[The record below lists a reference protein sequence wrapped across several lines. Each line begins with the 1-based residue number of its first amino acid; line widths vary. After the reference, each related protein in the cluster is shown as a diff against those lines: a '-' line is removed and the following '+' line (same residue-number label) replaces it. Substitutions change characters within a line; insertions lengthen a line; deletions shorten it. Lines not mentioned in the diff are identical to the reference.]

1 MALAQQF
8 MNRLKHILRSRY
20 LFKIIFILSII
31 YVVVVT
37 KCITYQ
43 SKYSVSDN
51 SFIVKILEIKKDEDK
66 ISMLVKG
73 KELLKATY
81 YYKNNSEYNDIYIGD
96 IIEIKGD
103 LKEPSNNTVPNTFN
117 YKKYL
122 YNKKIYFTLNI
133 NSIKKI
139 ENNTNLIYYIKIIIS
154 NRINDITNSSPYLQT
169 FILGDKSYIDDNI
182 NNTYR
187 DNGISHLF
195 SISGM
200 HISLI
205 SGILF
210 YLIKR
215 ISYNNYYNYGVVITF
230 LLLYTFLL
238 GMIAS
243 VIRTIVMYILFAIN
257 KLFNLKI
264 KSADLMLFVLVIC
277 IIINPFIVYD
287 IGFQYSYIISFTL
300 IILRDKIKKI
310 NNYILKSLYISYIAF
325 IVSFPITI
333 YNFYQVN
340 IISIPLNV
348 IVIPLVSII
357 IFPLSIITFIFP
369 FLDNIL
375 YILIKFLEFVSINID
390 KIEFTKIIFAKPNIL
405 VIILY
410 YALIYMSL
418 YKRKYLIFLILL
430 IVFHKYYRYIYPFMN
445 VTFLDVGQGDS
456 ILISFPYNK
465 GNILIDTGGI
475 YNSSYSIAK
484 NKTIPYLK
492 SMGITCL
499 DYVIITH
506 GDYDHMG
513 EAINLVENFKVEKV
527 IFNCGELNDLEKE
540 LIEVLGKKKIPY
552 YSCVKEL
559 NVDNNKLYSLNNK
572 DYGNENDNSSV
583 IYTKLNNHKFL
594 FMGDAGVGVEED
606 LIEKYNLQ
614 DIDVLK
620 VGHHGSKTSSGKEF
634 INEINPKY
642 SIISVGKNNRYGH
655 PNKEVLD
662 TLNDSKIYRTD
673 QDGSIMFRIKKDK
686 LQIETCSP

>member
-81 YYKNNSEYNDIYIGD
+81 YYKNNSEYNDIDIGD

-375 YILIKFLEFVSINID
+375 HILIKSLEFVSINID
-390 KIEFTKIIFAKPNIL
+390 KIEFTKIIFAKPNML

-418 YKRKYLIFLILL
+418 CKRKYLKFLILL
-430 IVFHKYYRYIYPFMN
+430 ILFHKCYRYIYPFMN

-492 SMGITCL
+492 SIGITCL
-499 DYVIITH
+499 DYIIITH

-513 EAINLVENFKVEKV
+513 EAINLVKEFKVNKV
-527 IFNCGELNDLEKE
+527 IFNIGNYNDLELE
-540 LIEVLGKKKIPY
+540 LIDILKEKNIKYYQNIKKINMDANILY
-552 YSCVKEL
+552 FL
-559 NVDNNKLYSLNNK
+559 NTREYNDENN
-572 DYGNENDNSSV
+572 NSSV
-583 IYTKLNNHKFL
+583 IYLIYNNIKFL
-594 FMGDAGVGVEED
+594 FMGDSGIDREND
-606 LIEKYNLQ
+606 IIKKYNLDNI
-614 DIDVLK
+614 DILK
-620 VGHHGSKTSSGKEF
+620 VGHHGSNTSSSKYF
-634 INEINPKY
+634 IDKINPKY
-642 SIISVGKNNRYGH
+642 SIISVGKNNWYGH
-655 PNKEVLD
+655 PNDEVLNNLKD
-662 TLNDSKIYRTD
+662 TIIYRTD
-673 QDGSIMFRIKKDK
+673 IDGSIIFKINISSLKIDTN
-686 LQIETCSP
+686 IT

>member
-1 MALAQQF
+1 

-66 ISMLVKG
+66 ISILVKG

-81 YYKNNSEYNDIYIGD
+81 YYKNNSEYNDIDIGD

-375 YILIKFLEFVSINID
+375 HILIKSLEFVSINID
-390 KIEFTKIIFAKPNIL
+390 KIEFTKIIFAKPNML

-418 YKRKYLIFLILL
+418 CKRKYLKFLILL
-430 IVFHKYYRYIYPFMN
+430 ILFHKCYRYIYPFMN

-492 SMGITCL
+492 SIGITCL
-499 DYVIITH
+499 DYIIITH

-513 EAINLVENFKVEKV
+513 EAINLVKEFKVNKV
-527 IFNCGELNDLEKE
+527 IFNIGNYNDLELE
-540 LIEVLGKKKIPY
+540 LIDILKEKNIKKYKNIKKINMDANILY
-552 YSCVKEL
+552 FL
-559 NVDNNKLYSLNNK
+559 NTREYNDENN
-572 DYGNENDNSSV
+572 NSSV
-583 IYTKLNNHKFL
+583 IYLIYNNIKFL
-594 FMGDAGVGVEED
+594 FMGDSGIDREND
-606 LIEKYNLQ
+606 IIKKYNLDNI
-614 DIDVLK
+614 DILK
-620 VGHHGSKTSSGKEF
+620 VGHHGSNTSSSKYF
-634 INEINPKY
+634 IDKINPKY
-642 SIISVGKNNRYGH
+642 SIISVGKNNWYGH
-655 PNKEVLD
+655 PNDEVLNNLKD
-662 TLNDSKIYRTD
+662 TIIYRTD
-673 QDGSIMFRIKKDK
+673 IDGSIIFKINISSLKIDTN
-686 LQIETCSP
+686 IT

>member
-51 SFIVKILEIKKDEDK
+51 SFTVKILEIKKDEDK

-117 YKKYL
+117 YKEYL

-139 ENNTNLIYYIKIIIS
+139 ENNTNLIYYIKSIIS

-300 IILRDKIKKI
+300 IVLRDKIKKI

>member
-1 MALAQQF
+1 

-81 YYKNNSEYNDIYIGD
+81 YYKNNSEYNDIDIGD
-96 IIEIKGD
+96 IIKIKGD

-375 YILIKFLEFVSINID
+375 HILIKSLEFVSINID
-390 KIEFTKIIFAKPNIL
+390 KIEFTKIIFAKPNML

-418 YKRKYLIFLILL
+418 CKRKYLKFLILL
-430 IVFHKYYRYIYPFMN
+430 ILFHKCYRYIYPFMN

-492 SMGITCL
+492 SIGITCL
-499 DYVIITH
+499 DYIIITH

-513 EAINLVENFKVEKV
+513 EAINLVKEFKVNKV
-527 IFNCGELNDLEKE
+527 IFNIGNYNDLELE
-540 LIEVLGKKKIPY
+540 LIDILKEKNIKYYQNIKKINMDANILY
-552 YSCVKEL
+552 FL
-559 NVDNNKLYSLNNK
+559 NTREYNDENN
-572 DYGNENDNSSV
+572 NSSV
-583 IYTKLNNHKFL
+583 IYLIYNNIKFL
-594 FMGDAGVGVEED
+594 FMGDSGIDREND
-606 LIEKYNLQ
+606 IIKKYNLDNI
-614 DIDVLK
+614 DILK
-620 VGHHGSKTSSGKEF
+620 VGHHGSNTSSSKYF
-634 INEINPKY
+634 IDKINPKY
-642 SIISVGKNNRYGH
+642 SIISVGKNNWYGH
-655 PNKEVLD
+655 PNDEVLNNLKD
-662 TLNDSKIYRTD
+662 TIIYRTD
-673 QDGSIMFRIKKDK
+673 IDGSIIFKINISSLKIDTN
-686 LQIETCSP
+686 IT

>member
-1 MALAQQF
+1 

-81 YYKNNSEYNDIYIGD
+81 YYKNNSEYNDIDIGD

-117 YKKYL
+117 YKEYL

-139 ENNTNLIYYIKIIIS
+139 ENNTNLIYYIKSIIS

-375 YILIKFLEFVSINID
+375 HILIKSLEFVSINID
-390 KIEFTKIIFAKPNIL
+390 KIEFTKIIFAKPNML

-418 YKRKYLIFLILL
+418 CKRKYLKFLILL
-430 IVFHKYYRYIYPFMN
+430 ILFHKCYRYIYPFMN

-492 SMGITCL
+492 SIGITCL
-499 DYVIITH
+499 DYIIITH

-513 EAINLVENFKVEKV
+513 EAINLVKEFKVNKV
-527 IFNCGELNDLEKE
+527 IFNIGNYNDLELE
-540 LIEVLGKKKIPY
+540 LIDILKEKNIKYYQNIKKINMDANILY
-552 YSCVKEL
+552 FL
-559 NVDNNKLYSLNNK
+559 NTREYNDENN
-572 DYGNENDNSSV
+572 NSSV
-583 IYTKLNNHKFL
+583 IYLIYNNIKFL
-594 FMGDAGVGVEED
+594 FMGDSGIDREND
-606 LIEKYNLQ
+606 IIKKYNLDNI
-614 DIDVLK
+614 DILK
-620 VGHHGSKTSSGKEF
+620 VGHHGSNTSSSKYF
-634 INEINPKY
+634 IDKINPKY
-642 SIISVGKNNRYGH
+642 SIISVGKNNWYGH
-655 PNKEVLD
+655 PNDEVLNNLKD
-662 TLNDSKIYRTD
+662 TIIYRTD
-673 QDGSIMFRIKKDK
+673 IDGSIIFKINISSLKIDTN
-686 LQIETCSP
+686 IT

>member
-8 MNRLKHILRSRY
+8 MNRLRHILHSRY

-31 YVVVVT
+31 YVIVIT
-37 KCITYQ
+37 KCITYK
-43 SKYSVSDN
+43 SKYNINDN
-51 SFIVKILEIKKDEDK
+51 LFIVKILELKKDEDK

-81 YYKNNSEYNDIYIGD
+81 YYKNNVEYSDIDIGD
-96 IIEIKGD
+96 IVEIKGK
-103 LKEPSNNTVPNTFN
+103 LEKPSSNTVPNAFN
-117 YKKYL
+117 YKNYL
-122 YNKKIYFTLNI
+122 YNKKIYYILSI
-133 NSIKKI
+133 DSIKKI
-139 ENNTNLIYYIKIIIS
+139 KNNTSLIYYIKSIIS

-169 FILGDKSYIDDNI
+169 FILGDKSYMDDNI
-182 NNTYR
+182 NSTYR

-210 YLIKR
+210 YIIKR
-215 ISYNNYYNYGVVITF
+215 ISYNNYYNYGVVISF
-230 LLLYTFLL
+230 LLLYIFIL

-243 VIRTIVMYILFAIN
+243 IIRTIVMYILFAIN

-264 KSADLMLFVLVIC
+264 KSIDLMLFVLVIC

-300 IILRDKIKKI
+300 IILRNKIKKI
-310 NNYILKSLYISYIAF
+310 NNNILKSLYISYIAF
-325 IVSFPITI
+325 IISFPITI

-375 YILIKFLEFVSINID
+375 YILIKILEFISINID
-390 KIEFTKIIFAKPNIL
+390 KIECTKFIFFKPNLII
-405 VIILY
+405 IILY
-410 YALIYMSL
+410 YLLIYLSFF
-418 YKRKYLIFLILL
+418 KRKYLLFLIIL
-430 IVFHKYYRYIYPFMN
+430 ILFHMGYIYIDPIMN

-456 ILISFPYNK
+456 ILISFPYNE

-475 YNSSYSIAK
+475 YNSSYSIIE

-492 SMGITCL
+492 SLGITKL
-499 DYVIITH
+499 DYLIITH

-513 EAINLVENFKVEKV
+513 ESINLLNEFKVNKV
-527 IFNCGELNDLEKE
+527 IFNIGSYNDLELE
-540 LIEVLGKKKIPY
+540 LISLLNEKNIKY
-552 YSCVKEL
+552 YQNIK
-559 NVDNNKLYSLNNK
+559 SLNINNNTLYFLNTK
-572 DYGNENDNSSV
+572 EYDEENNNSSV
-583 IYTKLNNHKFL
+583 IYLNYHNIKFL
-594 FMGDAGVGVEED
+594 FMGDSG
-606 LIEKYNLQ
+606 
-614 DIDVLK
+614 IDK
-620 VGHHGSKTSSGKEF
+620 
-634 INEINPKY
+634 
-642 SIISVGKNNRYGH
+642 
-655 PNKEVLD
+655 
-662 TLNDSKIYRTD
+662 
-673 QDGSIMFRIKKDK
+673 
-686 LQIETCSP
+686 

>member
-81 YYKNNSEYNDIYIGD
+81 YYKNNSEYNDIDIGD
-96 IIEIKGD
+96 IIKIKGD

-117 YKKYL
+117 YKEYL

-375 YILIKFLEFVSINID
+375 HILIKSLEFVSINID
-390 KIEFTKIIFAKPNIL
+390 KIEFTKIIFAKPNML

-418 YKRKYLIFLILL
+418 CKRKYLKFLILL
-430 IVFHKYYRYIYPFMN
+430 ILFHKCYRYIYPFMN

-492 SMGITCL
+492 SIGITCL
-499 DYVIITH
+499 DYIIITH

-513 EAINLVENFKVEKV
+513 EAINLVKEFKVNKV
-527 IFNCGELNDLEKE
+527 IFNIGNYNDLELE
-540 LIEVLGKKKIPY
+540 LIDILKEKNIKYYQNIKKINMDANILY
-552 YSCVKEL
+552 FL
-559 NVDNNKLYSLNNK
+559 NTREYNDENN
-572 DYGNENDNSSV
+572 NSSV
-583 IYTKLNNHKFL
+583 IYLIYNNIKFL
-594 FMGDAGVGVEED
+594 FMGDSGIDREND
-606 LIEKYNLQ
+606 IIKKYNLDNI
-614 DIDVLK
+614 DILK
-620 VGHHGSKTSSGKEF
+620 VGHHGSNTSSSKYF
-634 INEINPKY
+634 IDKINPKY
-642 SIISVGKNNRYGH
+642 SIISVGKNNWYGH
-655 PNKEVLD
+655 PNDEVLNNLKD
-662 TLNDSKIYRTD
+662 TIIYRTD
-673 QDGSIMFRIKKDK
+673 IDGSIIFKINISSLKIDTN
-686 LQIETCSP
+686 IT

>member
-1 MALAQQF
+1 

-81 YYKNNSEYNDIYIGD
+81 YYKNNSEYNDIDIGD

-375 YILIKFLEFVSINID
+375 HILIKSLEFVSINID

-430 IVFHKYYRYIYPFMN
+430 ILFNKCYRYIYPFMN

-492 SMGITCL
+492 SIGITCL
-499 DYVIITH
+499 DYIIITH

-513 EAINLVENFKVEKV
+513 EAINLVKEFKVNKV
-527 IFNCGELNDLEKE
+527 IFNIGNYNDLELE
-540 LIEVLGKKKIPY
+540 LIDILKEKNIKYYQNIKKINMDANILY
-552 YSCVKEL
+552 FL
-559 NVDNNKLYSLNNK
+559 NTREYNDENN
-572 DYGNENDNSSV
+572 NSSV
-583 IYTKLNNHKFL
+583 IYLIYNNIKFL
-594 FMGDAGVGVEED
+594 FMGDSGIDREND
-606 LIEKYNLQ
+606 IIKKYNLDNI
-614 DIDVLK
+614 DILK
-620 VGHHGSKTSSGKEF
+620 VGHHGSNTSSSKYF
-634 INEINPKY
+634 IDKINPKY
-642 SIISVGKNNRYGH
+642 SIISVGKNNWYGH
-655 PNKEVLD
+655 PNDEVLNNLKD
-662 TLNDSKIYRTD
+662 TIIYRTD
-673 QDGSIMFRIKKDK
+673 IDGSIIFKINISSLKIDTN
-686 LQIETCSP
+686 IT

>member
-1 MALAQQF
+1 

-81 YYKNNSEYNDIYIGD
+81 YYKNNSEYNDIDIGD

-117 YKKYL
+117 YKEYL

-139 ENNTNLIYYIKIIIS
+139 ENNTNLIYYIKSIIS

-300 IILRDKIKKI
+300 IVLRDKIKKI

-430 IVFHKYYRYIYPFMN
+430 ILFNKCYRYIYPFMN

-492 SMGITCL
+492 SIGITCL
-499 DYVIITH
+499 DYIIITH

-513 EAINLVENFKVEKV
+513 ESINLVKEFKVNKV
-527 IFNCGELNDLEKE
+527 IFNIGNYNDLELE
-540 LIEVLGKKKIPY
+540 LIDILKEKNIKYYQNIKKINMDANILY
-552 YSCVKEL
+552 FL
-559 NVDNNKLYSLNNK
+559 NTREYNDENN
-572 DYGNENDNSSV
+572 NSSV
-583 IYTKLNNHKFL
+583 IYLIYNNIKFL
-594 FMGDAGVGVEED
+594 FMGDSGIDREND
-606 LIEKYNLQ
+606 IIKKYNLDNI
-614 DIDVLK
+614 DILK
-620 VGHHGSKTSSGKEF
+620 VGHHGSNTSSSKYF
-634 INEINPKY
+634 IDKINPKY
-642 SIISVGKNNRYGH
+642 SIISVGKNNWYGH
-655 PNKEVLD
+655 PNDEVLNNLKD
-662 TLNDSKIYRTD
+662 TIIYRTD
-673 QDGSIMFRIKKDK
+673 IDGSIIFKINISSLKIDTN
-686 LQIETCSP
+686 IT

>member
-117 YKKYL
+117 YKEYL

-139 ENNTNLIYYIKIIIS
+139 ENNTNLIYYIKSIIS

-375 YILIKFLEFVSINID
+375 HILIKSLEFVSINID
-390 KIEFTKIIFAKPNIL
+390 KIEFTKIIFAKPNML

-418 YKRKYLIFLILL
+418 CKRKYLKFLILL
-430 IVFHKYYRYIYPFMN
+430 ILFHKCYRYIYPFMN

-492 SMGITCL
+492 SIGITCL
-499 DYVIITH
+499 DYIIITH

-513 EAINLVENFKVEKV
+513 EAINLVKEFKVNKV
-527 IFNCGELNDLEKE
+527 IFNIGNYNDLELE
-540 LIEVLGKKKIPY
+540 LIDILKEKNIKYYQNIKKINMDANILY
-552 YSCVKEL
+552 FL
-559 NVDNNKLYSLNNK
+559 NTREYNDENN
-572 DYGNENDNSSV
+572 NSSV
-583 IYTKLNNHKFL
+583 IYLIYNNIKFL
-594 FMGDAGVGVEED
+594 FMGDSGIDREND
-606 LIEKYNLQ
+606 IIKKYNLDNI
-614 DIDVLK
+614 DILK
-620 VGHHGSKTSSGKEF
+620 VGHHGSNTSSSKYF
-634 INEINPKY
+634 IDKINPKY
-642 SIISVGKNNRYGH
+642 SIISVGKNNWYGH
-655 PNKEVLD
+655 PNDEVLNNLKD
-662 TLNDSKIYRTD
+662 TIIYRTD
-673 QDGSIMFRIKKDK
+673 IDGSIIFKINISSLKIDTN
-686 LQIETCSP
+686 IT

>member
-1 MALAQQF
+1 

-81 YYKNNSEYNDIYIGD
+81 YYKNNSEYNDIDIGD

-375 YILIKFLEFVSINID
+375 HILIKSLEFVSINID
-390 KIEFTKIIFAKPNIL
+390 KIEFTKIIFAKPNML

-418 YKRKYLIFLILL
+418 CKRKYLKFLILL
-430 IVFHKYYRYIYPFMN
+430 ILFHKCYRYIYPFMN

-492 SMGITCL
+492 SIGITCL
-499 DYVIITH
+499 DYIIITH

-513 EAINLVENFKVEKV
+513 EAINLVKEFKVNKV
-527 IFNCGELNDLEKE
+527 IFNIGNYNDLELE
-540 LIEVLGKKKIPY
+540 LIDILKEKNIKYYQNIKKINMDANILY
-552 YSCVKEL
+552 FL
-559 NVDNNKLYSLNNK
+559 NTREYNDENN
-572 DYGNENDNSSV
+572 NSSV
-583 IYTKLNNHKFL
+583 IYLIYNNIKFL
-594 FMGDAGVGVEED
+594 FMGDSGIDREND
-606 LIEKYNLQ
+606 IIKKYNLDNI
-614 DIDVLK
+614 DILK
-620 VGHHGSKTSSGKEF
+620 VGHHGSNTSSSKYF
-634 INEINPKY
+634 IDKINPKY
-642 SIISVGKNNRYGH
+642 SIISVGKNNWYGH
-655 PNKEVLD
+655 PNDEVLNNLKD
-662 TLNDSKIYRTD
+662 TIIYRTD
-673 QDGSIMFRIKKDK
+673 IDGSIIFKINISSLKIDTN
-686 LQIETCSP
+686 IT

>member
-117 YKKYL
+117 YKEYL

-139 ENNTNLIYYIKIIIS
+139 ENNTNLIYYIKSIIS

-300 IILRDKIKKI
+300 IVLRDKIKKI

-357 IFPLSIITFIFP
+357 ILPLSIITFIFP

-390 KIEFTKIIFAKPNIL
+390 KIDFTKIIFAKPNIL

-430 IVFHKYYRYIYPFMN
+430 ILFNKCYRYIYPFMN

>member
-1 MALAQQF
+1 

-51 SFIVKILEIKKDEDK
+51 SFTVKILEIKKDEDK

-117 YKKYL
+117 YKEYL

-139 ENNTNLIYYIKIIIS
+139 ENNTNLIYYIKSIIS

-300 IILRDKIKKI
+300 IVLRDKIKKI

>member
-81 YYKNNSEYNDIYIGD
+81 YYKNNSEYNDIDIGD
-96 IIEIKGD
+96 IIKIKGD

-139 ENNTNLIYYIKIIIS
+139 ENNTNLIYYIKSIIS

-375 YILIKFLEFVSINID
+375 HILIKSLEFVSINID
-390 KIEFTKIIFAKPNIL
+390 KIEFTKIIFAKPNML

-418 YKRKYLIFLILL
+418 CKRKYLKFLILL
-430 IVFHKYYRYIYPFMN
+430 ILFHKYYRYIYPFMN

-513 EAINLVENFKVEKV
+513 EAINLVKEFKVNKV
-527 IFNCGELNDLEKE
+527 IFNIGNYNDLELE
-540 LIEVLGKKKIPY
+540 LIDILKEKNIKYYQNIKKINMDANILY
-552 YSCVKEL
+552 FL
-559 NVDNNKLYSLNNK
+559 NTREYNDENN
-572 DYGNENDNSSV
+572 NSSV
-583 IYTKLNNHKFL
+583 IYLIYNNIKFL
-594 FMGDAGVGVEED
+594 FMGDSGIDREND
-606 LIEKYNLQ
+606 IIKKYNLDNI
-614 DIDVLK
+614 DILK
-620 VGHHGSKTSSGKEF
+620 VGHHGSNTSSSKYF
-634 INEINPKY
+634 IDKINPKY
-642 SIISVGKNNRYGH
+642 SIISVGKNNWYGH
-655 PNKEVLD
+655 PNDEVLNNLKD
-662 TLNDSKIYRTD
+662 TIIYRTD
-673 QDGSIMFRIKKDK
+673 IDGSIIFKINISSLKIDTN
-686 LQIETCSP
+686 IT

>member
-1 MALAQQF
+1 

-81 YYKNNSEYNDIYIGD
+81 YYKNNSEYNDIDIGD
-96 IIEIKGD
+96 IIKIKGD

-375 YILIKFLEFVSINID
+375 HILIKSLEFVSINID
-390 KIEFTKIIFAKPNIL
+390 KIEFTKIIFAKPNML

-418 YKRKYLIFLILL
+418 CKRKYLKFLILL
-430 IVFHKYYRYIYPFMN
+430 ILFHKCYRYIYPFMN

>member
-1 MALAQQF
+1 

-81 YYKNNSEYNDIYIGD
+81 YYKNNSEYNDIDIGD
-96 IIEIKGD
+96 IIKIKGD

-375 YILIKFLEFVSINID
+375 HILIKSLEFVSINID
-390 KIEFTKIIFAKPNIL
+390 KIEFTKIIFAKPNML

-418 YKRKYLIFLILL
+418 CKRKYLKFLILL
-430 IVFHKYYRYIYPFMN
+430 ILFHKCYRYIYPFMN

-492 SMGITCL
+492 SIGITCL
-499 DYVIITH
+499 DYIIITH

-513 EAINLVENFKVEKV
+513 EAINLVKEFKVNKV
-527 IFNCGELNDLEKE
+527 IFNIGNYNDLELE
-540 LIEVLGKKKIPY
+540 LIDILKEKNIKYYQNIKKINMDANILY
-552 YSCVKEL
+552 FL
-559 NVDNNKLYSLNNK
+559 NTREYNDENNN
-572 DYGNENDNSSV
+572 
-583 IYTKLNNHKFL
+583 
-594 FMGDAGVGVEED
+594 
-606 LIEKYNLQ
+606 
-614 DIDVLK
+614 
-620 VGHHGSKTSSGKEF
+620 
-634 INEINPKY
+634 
-642 SIISVGKNNRYGH
+642 
-655 PNKEVLD
+655 
-662 TLNDSKIYRTD
+662 
-673 QDGSIMFRIKKDK
+673 
-686 LQIETCSP
+686 

>member
-8 MNRLKHILRSRY
+8 MNRLRHILHSRY

-31 YVVVVT
+31 YVIVIT
-37 KCITYQ
+37 KCITYK
-43 SKYSVSDN
+43 SKYNINDN
-51 SFIVKILEIKKDEDK
+51 LFIVKILELKKDEDK

-81 YYKNNSEYNDIYIGD
+81 YYKNNVEYSDIDIGD
-96 IIEIKGD
+96 IVEIKGK
-103 LKEPSNNTVPNTFN
+103 LEKPSSNTVPNAFN
-117 YKKYL
+117 YKNYL
-122 YNKKIYFTLNI
+122 YNKKIYYILSI
-133 NSIKKI
+133 DSIKKI
-139 ENNTNLIYYIKIIIS
+139 KNNTSLIYYIKSIIS

-169 FILGDKSYIDDNI
+169 FILGDKSYMDDNI
-182 NNTYR
+182 NSTYR

-210 YLIKR
+210 YIIKR
-215 ISYNNYYNYGVVITF
+215 ISYNNYYNYGVVISF
-230 LLLYTFLL
+230 LLLYIFIL

-243 VIRTIVMYILFAIN
+243 IIRTIVMYILFAIN

-264 KSADLMLFVLVIC
+264 KSIDLMLFVLVIC

-300 IILRDKIKKI
+300 IILRNKIKKI
-310 NNYILKSLYISYIAF
+310 NNNILKSLYISYIAF
-325 IVSFPITI
+325 IISFPITI

-375 YILIKFLEFVSINID
+375 YILIKILEFISINID
-390 KIEFTKIIFAKPNIL
+390 KIECTKFIFFKPNLII
-405 VIILY
+405 IILY
-410 YALIYMSL
+410 YLLIYLSFF
-418 YKRKYLIFLILL
+418 KRKYLLFLIIL
-430 IVFHKYYRYIYPFMN
+430 ILFHMGYIYIDPIMN

-456 ILISFPYNK
+456 ILISFPYNE

-475 YNSSYSIAK
+475 YNSSYSIIE

-492 SMGITCL
+492 SLGITKL
-499 DYVIITH
+499 DYLIITH

-513 EAINLVENFKVEKV
+513 ESINLLNEFKVNKV
-527 IFNCGELNDLEKE
+527 IFNIGSYNDLELE
-540 LIEVLGKKKIPY
+540 LISLLNEKNIKY
-552 YSCVKEL
+552 YQNIK
-559 NVDNNKLYSLNNK
+559 SLNINNNTLYFLNTK
-572 DYGNENDNSSV
+572 EYDEENNNSSV
-583 IYTKLNNHKFL
+583 IYLNYHNIKFL
-594 FMGDAGVGVEED
+594 FMGDSGIDKEND
-606 LIEKYNLQ
+606 IIKKYN
-614 DIDVLK
+614 INNINVLK
-620 VGHHGSKTSSGKEF
+620 VGHHGSNTSTSEYF
-634 INEINPKY
+634 IDKINPKY
-642 SIISVGKNNRYGH
+642 SIISVGKNNWYGH
-655 PNKEVLD
+655 PNKEVINNLKD
-662 TLNDSKIYRTD
+662 TIIYRTD
-673 QDGSIMFRIKKDK
+673 QDGSITFKINNNV
-686 LQIETCSP
+686 LTVETNIR

>member
-81 YYKNNSEYNDIYIGD
+81 YYKNNSEYNDIDIGD

-139 ENNTNLIYYIKIIIS
+139 ENNKNLIYYINIIIS

-375 YILIKFLEFVSINID
+375 HILIKSLEFVSINID
-390 KIEFTKIIFAKPNIL
+390 KIEFTKIIFAKPNML

-418 YKRKYLIFLILL
+418 CKRKYLKFLILL
-430 IVFHKYYRYIYPFMN
+430 ILFHKCYRYIYPFMN

-492 SMGITCL
+492 SIGITCL
-499 DYVIITH
+499 DYIIITH

-513 EAINLVENFKVEKV
+513 EAINLVKEFKVNKV
-527 IFNCGELNDLEKE
+527 IFNIGNYNDLELE
-540 LIEVLGKKKIPY
+540 LIDILKEKNIKYYQNIKKINMDANILY
-552 YSCVKEL
+552 FL
-559 NVDNNKLYSLNNK
+559 NTREYNDENN
-572 DYGNENDNSSV
+572 NSSV
-583 IYTKLNNHKFL
+583 IYLIYNNIKFL
-594 FMGDAGVGVEED
+594 FMGDSGIDREND
-606 LIEKYNLQ
+606 IIKKYNLDNI
-614 DIDVLK
+614 DILK
-620 VGHHGSKTSSGKEF
+620 VGHHGSNTSSSKYF
-634 INEINPKY
+634 IDKINPKY
-642 SIISVGKNNRYGH
+642 SIISVGKNNWYGH
-655 PNKEVLD
+655 PNDEVLNNLKD
-662 TLNDSKIYRTD
+662 TIIYRTD
-673 QDGSIMFRIKKDK
+673 IDGSIIFKINISSLKIDTN
-686 LQIETCSP
+686 IT

>member
-81 YYKNNSEYNDIYIGD
+81 YYKNNSEYNDIDIGD
-96 IIEIKGD
+96 IIKIKGD

-117 YKKYL
+117 YKEYL

-139 ENNTNLIYYIKIIIS
+139 ENNTNLIYYIKSIIS

-300 IILRDKIKKI
+300 IILRYKIKKI

-375 YILIKFLEFVSINID
+375 HILIKSLEFVSINID
-390 KIEFTKIIFAKPNIL
+390 KIEFTKIIFAKPNML

-418 YKRKYLIFLILL
+418 CKRKYLIFLILL

-513 EAINLVENFKVEKV
+513 EAINLVKEFKVNKV
-527 IFNCGELNDLEKE
+527 IFNIGNYNDLELE
-540 LIEVLGKKKIPY
+540 LIDILKEKNIKYYQNIKKINMDANILY
-552 YSCVKEL
+552 FL
-559 NVDNNKLYSLNNK
+559 NTREYNDENN
-572 DYGNENDNSSV
+572 NSSV
-583 IYTKLNNHKFL
+583 IYLIYNNIKFL
-594 FMGDAGVGVEED
+594 FMGDSGIDREND
-606 LIEKYNLQ
+606 IIKKYNLDNI
-614 DIDVLK
+614 DILK
-620 VGHHGSKTSSGKEF
+620 VGHHGSNTSSSKYF
-634 INEINPKY
+634 IDKINPKY
-642 SIISVGKNNRYGH
+642 SIISVGKNNWYGH
-655 PNKEVLD
+655 PNDEVLNNLKD
-662 TLNDSKIYRTD
+662 TIIYRTD
-673 QDGSIMFRIKKDK
+673 IDGSIIFKINISSLKIDTN
-686 LQIETCSP
+686 IT

>member
-1 MALAQQF
+1 

-20 LFKIIFILSII
+20 LFKIIFLLSII
-31 YVVVVT
+31 YVIVVT

-43 SKYSVSDN
+43 SKYNISDN
-51 SFIVKILEIKKDEDK
+51 TFVVKVLEIEKDEDK

-81 YYKNNSEYNDIYIGD
+81 YYKNNKEYNDIKLGD
-96 IIEIKGD
+96 IIEIKGE
-103 LKEPSNNTVPNTFN
+103 LEEPSSNTVPNTFN
-117 YKKYL
+117 YKEYL
-122 YNKKIYFTLNI
+122 YNKKIYFTLEIDN
-133 NSIKKI
+133 IKKI
-139 ENNTNLIYYIKIIIS
+139 ENNTSLIYYIKSVIS
-154 NRINDITNSSPYLQT
+154 NRINNITNSSPYLQT
-169 FILGDKSYIDDNI
+169 FILGDKSYMDDNI

-215 ISYNNYYNYGVVITF
+215 ISYNNYYNYGVVIAF
-230 LLLYTFLL
+230 LLIYTFIL

-243 VIRTIVMYILFAIN
+243 VLRTIVMYILFAIN

-264 KSADLMLFVLVIC
+264 KNIDLMLFVLVIC
-277 IIINPFIVYD
+277 IIINPFIIYD

-357 IFPLSIITFIFP
+357 IFPLSIITFIIP
-369 FLDNIL
+369 FLDNVL
-375 YILIKFLEFVSINID
+375 YILIKFLEFISINID
-390 KIEFTKIIFAKPNIL
+390 KIECTKIIFSKPNIL

-410 YALIYMSL
+410 YILIYMSF
-418 YKRKYLIFLILL
+418 YKRKYLLFLIILVLL
-430 IVFHKYYRYIYPFMN
+430 HKWYRYIYPIMN
-445 VTFLDVGQGDS
+445 ITFLDVGQGDS

-465 GNILIDTGGI
+465 GNILIDTGGM
-475 YNSSYSIAK
+475 YNSSYSIVK
-484 NKTIPYLK
+484 SKTISYLK
-492 SMGITCL
+492 SLGITNL

-513 EAINLVENFKVEKV
+513 ESINLVNEFNVNKV
-527 IFNCGELNDLEKE
+527 IFNIGNYNDLELE
-540 LIEVLGKKKIPY
+540 LIDILKEKNIKY
-552 YSCVKEL
+552 YQNIKSL
-559 NVDNNKLYSLNNK
+559 NIDNNILYFLNTREY
-572 DYGNENDNSSV
+572 DNENDNSSV
-583 IYTKLNNHKFL
+583 IYLNYNNIKFL
-594 FMGDAGVGVEED
+594 FMGDSGIDREND
-606 LIEKYNLQ
+606 IIKKYNLNNI
-614 DIDVLK
+614 DILK
-620 VGHHGSKTSSGKEF
+620 VGHHGSNTSSSKYF
-634 INEINPKY
+634 IDKINPKY
-642 SIISVGKNNRYGH
+642 SIISVGKNNWYGH
-655 PNKEVLD
+655 PNDEVLKKLKD
-662 TLNDSKIYRTD
+662 TIIYRTD
-673 QDGSIMFRIKKDK
+673 IDGSIIFKINSSSLKIDTRR
-686 LQIETCSP
+686 LNELL